1 MNTRGKLLSHPEP
14 RSSGPIGSIGSPA
27 MNAGELEESNIDQ
40 RSPNELGKRLLE
52 ARKKRPRWKLHT
64 VYDKIIR
71 REDGR

>member
-1 MNTRGKLLSHPEP
+1 MEEKRLSQVER
-14 RSSGPIGSIGSPA
+14 RSSGAIGSIGSPA
-27 MNAGELEESNIDQ
+27 KNAGESEELNIDR
-40 RSPNELGKRLLE
+40 RSPNDLGARLLE